1 MARCGS
7 LGKAGDGDADADVHA
22 CTLGLLCL
30 RAFGDGY
37 LCDGSLDMQMQ
48 MQMQMQTKTRMQGRK

>member
-1 MARCGS
+1 MCCDTDRWQKVVVVDRAWRSVARRGS

-30 RAFGDGY
+30 PAWGRI
-37 LCDGSLDMQMQ
+37 
-48 MQMQMQTKTRMQGRK
+48 RM